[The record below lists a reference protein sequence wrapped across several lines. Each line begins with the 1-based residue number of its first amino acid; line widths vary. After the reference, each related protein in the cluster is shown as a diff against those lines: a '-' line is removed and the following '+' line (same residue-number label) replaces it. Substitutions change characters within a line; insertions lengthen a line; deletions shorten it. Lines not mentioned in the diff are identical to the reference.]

1 MGAAEGK
8 HTESAP
14 KAALLLG
21 ALGVVFGDIGT
32 SPLYAVQ
39 TVFAGDALRPVAVQ
53 QTSIYGIVSLIFWSV
68 TAVVSVMYLL
78 LFMRADNDGEGG
90 LLSLVALLRQRRLS
104 PKLQL
109 GLATMAVF
117 GAALFFGDS
126 MITPAISVLSA
137 MEGLEIIDPGLEKA
151 VVPGALVIL
160 VGLFAF
166 QRFGTARVGRLFGP
180 IMVVWFTALALCGIR
195 GVARHPEVLQALSPH
210 WAARY
215 LIEEPL
221 TAFLSLG
228 AVVLVITGAEALYA
242 DMGHFGKRPI
252 RRAWFFVA
260 FPALVLNYLGQG
272 AFLIDDPSGA
282 GNPFFLLVPHWARIP
297 MVALATLATIIASQA
312 VISGAFS
319 VARQATR
326 LGYLPRLRVRH
337 TSPDEPGQIYVPF
350 VNWLLMAAVLGL
362 VIGFQSSSR
371 LAAAYGVAVTG
382 TIAVTTALFF
392 VLQWVR
398 AKRPPGQIV
407 PVGAFFLLFVVVF
420 LAANLVKVGEGG
432 WLPIAIGSI
441 IFVVLT
447 TWRRGRELADA
458 SRSRLEGPLQDFVN
472 DLHAHEMPVQRVP
485 GCAVFLSRAEGTT
498 PIAMRAN
505 VEHNHS
511 LHSNVIVL
519 TLNTP
524 PVPRVAPEER
534 LKVNDLG
541 FRDDGISQV
550 TATFGYEEPTSLPEI
565 LRLAQEYG
573 LEGGE
578 LDLDTAS
585 FFVSAPELRITDS
598 PGMARWRK
606 HLFAATTRVTSDPI
620 EFFDLPRGRTVSM
633 GAEIEI

>member
-1 MGAAEGK
+1 MAATEAQHG
-8 HTESAP
+8 HTAP

-53 QTSIYGIVSLIFWSV
+53 QTSVYGIVSLIFWSV
-68 TAVVSVMYLL
+68 TTVVSVMYLL

-90 LLSLVALLRQRRLS
+90 LLSLVALLRRRELP
-104 PKLQL
+104 PKLLL

-137 MEGLEIIDPGLEKA
+137 MEGLEIIDPGLETV

-180 IMVVWFTALALCGIR
+180 IMIVWFAALALCGIR
-195 GVARHPEVLQALSPH
+195 GIARHPEVLQALSPH
-210 WAARY
+210 WAIRY

-272 AFLIDDPSGA
+272 AFLIADPSGA
-282 GNPFFLLVPHWARIP
+282 SNPFFLLVPHWARIP
-297 MVALATLATIIASQA
+297 MVALAMMATIIASQA

-337 TSPDEPGQIYVPF
+337 TSTDEPGQIYVPF

-382 TIAVTTALFF
+382 TITVTTALFF

-407 PVGAFFLLFVVVF
+407 AVGSFFLLFVLVF

-458 SRSRLEGPLQDFVN
+458 GRSRLEGPLQDFVN
-472 DLHAHEMPVQRVP
+472 DLHAHEIPVQRVP
-485 GCAVFLSRAEGTT
+485 GCAVFLSRGEGTT

-565 LRLAQEYG
+565 LRLAQEHG

-578 LDLDTAS
+578 LDVDTAS

>member
-68 TAVVSVMYLL
+68 TAIVSVMYLL

-137 MEGLEIIDPGLEKA
+137 MEGLEIIDPGLEKV

-180 IMVVWFTALALCGIR
+180 IMVVWFVALALCGIR

-337 TSPDEPGQIYVPF
+337 TSTDEPGQIYVPF

-371 LAAAYGVAVTG
+371 LAAAYGVAVIG
-382 TIAVTTALFF
+382 TITVTTALFF

-398 AKRPPGQIV
+398 AKRPPGQIIA
-407 PVGAFFLLFVVVF
+407 VGVFFLLFVLVF

-458 SRSRLEGPLQDFVN
+458 GRSRLEGPLQDFVH
-472 DLHAHEMPVQRVP
+472 DLHSHEIPVQRVP
-485 GCAVFLSRAEGTT
+485 GCAVFLSRGEGTT
-498 PIAMRAN
+498 PMAMRAN

-534 LKVNDLG
+534 LKVDDLG

-573 LEGGE
+573 LEGGQ

-598 PGMARWRK
+598 PGMAQWRK
-606 HLFAATTRVTSDPI
+606 HLFAATTRVTADPI